1 MIRLLVIYE
10 NQDVFHLSSLFYFP
24 RNIFVD
30 HVSASYDDMKP
41 LNEIITTESEKT
53 NQGNKCRL
61 KLIYPP
67 QSFQS
72 LTVTGVS
79 GCNHICCVTSDR
91 VWINKGNK
99 LILPNT
105 TGNTLGKR
113 NDLCRGYGVHAVNN
127 ENELIYFDKFHNINK
142 LSNDLTTT
150 IKFIKKPDSAWIP
163 RCVYWS
169 KSTKT
174 LLVGMCRYSTYK
186 VIRYNQSG
194 QLVQTIPHDNTGL
207 ELYNKLNYITENNNM
222 DIVVADSGAVV
233 VTDHEGTHRYSYT
246 GHLSGSLLQQG
257 GICTDA
263 LSHILVCDVRSNTV

>member
-1 MIRLLVIYE
+1 MSAE
-10 NQDVFHLSSLFYFP
+10 TD
-24 RNIFVD
+24 IF
-30 HVSASYDDMKP
+30 
-41 LNEIITTESEKT
+41 
-53 NQGNKCRL
+53 
-61 KLIYPP
+61 PP
-67 QSFQS
+67 QLFQS

-79 GCNHICCVTSDR
+79 GCYHICCVTSDR

-127 ENELIYFDKFHNINK
+127 ESELIYLDKFHNINK

-246 GHLSGSLLQQG
+246 GHLSGSVSITYTKRVTRDGWTIQLEL
-257 GICTDA
+257 
-263 LSHILVCDVRSNTV
+263 